1 VDFEMLMQVLQQGR
15 ILEAVMGVWLSSM
28 GMIAIPMMWFL
39 FMIPVYVKTRS
50 VFIVAALTL
59 LFSGFI
65 MAMLPIEFHKVA
77 YVLIALAFGAVL
89 AKLFIRW

>member
-1 VDFEMLMQVLQQGR
+1 MLMQVLQQGR

-28 GMIAIPMMWFL
+28 GTIAVPLTWFL
-39 FMIPVYVKTRS
+39 FMIPVYIKTRS
-50 VFIVAALTL
+50 VFVVAALTL

-65 MAMLPIEFHKVA
+65 MAMLPVEFHKVA
-77 YVLIALAFGAVL
+77 YVMIALTFGAVL